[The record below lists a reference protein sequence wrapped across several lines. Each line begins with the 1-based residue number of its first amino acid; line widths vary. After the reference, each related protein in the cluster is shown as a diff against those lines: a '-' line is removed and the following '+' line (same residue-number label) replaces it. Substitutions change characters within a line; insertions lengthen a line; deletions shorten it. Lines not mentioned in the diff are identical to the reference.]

1 MGKGRVGV
9 ALQTRVLSSGGMPQ
23 SPWTALLCACAAIAA
38 QWALTGQGGQ
48 ALTRDLLPEL
58 DLSAVSSTLLAIGS
72 SVGSALNGP
81 RAATQQSRQQQQQ
94 QASSAAPDIQPDEVR
109 AQSAPLAKDSP
120 AMRCFEALPPWSI
133 SSTHDVEIY
142 VESHF
147 VSGPTDEE
155 ADEATEC
162 AARQTFPAPTH
173 FFLSD

>member
-58 DLSAVSSTLLAIGS
+58 DLSAVSSTLLAFGS

-81 RAATQQSRQQQQQ
+81 RAGAPQPRQQK

-147 VSGPTDEE
+147 VSGPADEE